1 MANEIVLVD
10 KWLYGVLSADSMLA
24 GLVST
29 RIYSYLTPTGAGFP
43 SIVYAYQGSMDVVAV
58 GGIRIMNSGMYLVK
72 AITQDNSMVGAAKSI
87 ADRIDALLHG
97 QQFGVVTG
105 GIVLACVREYPIAY
119 VEYLNGL
126 RYNHCGG
133 IFRVIAQG
141 A

>member
-10 KWLYGVLSADSMLA
+10 KWLYGLLSADATLT

-43 SIVYAYQGSMDVVAV
+43 SVVYAHQGSMDVIAV

-72 AITQDNSMVGAAKSI
+72 AITQDNSMTGAAKSI
-87 ADRIDALLHG
+87 SDRIDTLLHG
-97 QQFGVVTG
+97 SVGTVTG
-105 GIVLACVREYPIAY
+105 GIVLACIRDYPIAY

-133 IFRVIAQG
+133 IYHIVAQG